1 MNTRSL
7 SHVATNDEDTIAA
20 LATPPGTSGIA
31 VIRVSGSKAIDFVAD
46 FFRGSQDLR
55 TVPSHTIHHGV
66 LVNSDG
72 AMVDDVL
79 ASVFRSPHSYTG
91 EDAVELNCHG
101 GNVVPRAVLETVLAC
116 GIRHAEPGEFTRRAF
131 LNGKMDLSQSEA
143 VADLIHAQTHRA
155 HEVSIHQLGGSLST
169 FIGDIRKR
177 LMHCA
182 SMLELSL
189 DFAEEGVQLLKREEL
204 EKAIFDT
211 IALIKEALDS
221 YRTGRIIR
229 DGIKVVIAGK
239 PNAGKSSLLN
249 ALLGMQRAIVTDIP
263 GTTRDYLEES
273 ILMQGIVFRFIDT
286 AGLRMTGNMIEKEG
300 MRLSIEQM
308 RTADIVLYVIDSEA
322 DDSGKLPAGKTLPM
336 LKQTMN
342 PEATLLQV
350 WNKIDL
356 VPDVIFVAEETDS
369 VAISARTGE
378 GLNSLKLVLR
388 KIGDQLSSSER
399 DAEVMVTNERHADCL
414 RRSLTALNE
423 ACTSLDAGRTEEYI
437 TYDIRKA
444 MEALG
449 EIIGEVT
456 SDDILNTIFSRFCIG
471 K

>member
-1 MNTRSL
+1 
-7 SHVATNDEDTIAA
+7 
-20 LATPPGTSGIA
+20 
-31 VIRVSGSKAIDFVAD
+31 
-46 FFRGSQDLR
+46 
-55 TVPSHTIHHGV
+55 
-66 LVNSDG
+66 
-72 AMVDDVL
+72 
-79 ASVFRSPHSYTG
+79 
-91 EDAVELNCHG
+91 
-101 GNVVPRAVLETVLAC
+101 
-116 GIRHAEPGEFTRRAF
+116 
-131 LNGKMDLSQSEA
+131 
-143 VADLIHAQTHRA
+143 
-155 HEVSIHQLGGSLST
+155 
-169 FIGDIRKR
+169 
-177 LMHCA
+177 
-182 SMLELSL
+182 
-189 DFAEEGVQLLKREEL
+189 
-204 EKAIFDT
+204 
-211 IALIKEALDS
+211 
-221 YRTGRIIR
+221 
-229 DGIKVVIAGK
+229 
-239 PNAGKSSLLN
+239 
-249 ALLGMQRAIVTDIP
+249 MQRAIVTDIP